1 MLVYH
6 LSFYMTIS
14 LVRTVG
20 RHPGR
25 ENPVRIAKITA
36 TTVTTAALA
45 LGLAACGGSE
55 TPAAEPSAAG
65 SADSGGP
72 AFAGKELT
80 LWRLGDSNPEA
91 QKYTDELVAAFQQE
105 TGATVKVEWI
115 PWPQVNDKFTAA
127 AAGGAGPDVTEI
139 GNDQVPLWVS
149 QEALAP
155 VTDIVNA
162 GDQAEIPRNLMGME
176 TIDGETYAV
185 PWGGGTRAV
194 LYRKD
199 WFDEL
204 KIEVPKTWDE
214 LVAAAKKVQA
224 EKGSDVD
231 GFAFN
236 GGSDAN
242 HLLGSLAWTAGGEY
256 AVKEGDKWVGKLTE
270 PGFKT
275 GFEQYTSL
283 VTDGLSGKS
292 RLTQNSSDIRTR
304 FANDKVGMYL
314 TASWDLPAIEEE
326 SKGKLKSDNLAFFP
340 LPGKDGGEAQ
350 AFLGGNDIAV
360 WGAAKEPEAAKE
372 FVKLATNKE
381 WGVKYATD
389 GGLLPVY
396 PEALAKLAEDP
407 AQAPF
412 AAAFAKAKA
421 FPADPNWTEA
431 NETKAVLQN
440 AARQVIEG
448 KASVDE
454 ALAAAN
460 TELEDILNQ
469 S

>member
-1 MLVYH
+1 M
-6 LSFYMTIS
+6 
-14 LVRTVG
+14 
-20 RHPGR
+20 
-25 ENPVRIAKITA
+25 RIAKIAA

-45 LGLAACGGSE
+45 LGLAACGGGGGGSG
-55 TPAAEPSAAG
+55 TPAQTGAASTG
-65 SADSGGP
+65 ATGGA
-72 AFAGKELT
+72 AFAGKQLT
-80 LWRLGDSNPEA
+80 FWRLGDSNPDA
-91 QKYTDELVAAFQQE
+91 QKYTDELVAAFEQR
-105 TGATVKVEWI
+105 TGAKVKVEWI

-127 AAGGAGPDVTEI
+127 AAGGTGPDVTEI

-155 VTDIVNA
+155 VTDIVSS
-162 GDQAEIPRNLMGME
+162 GDQAQIPKNFMGLE

-194 LYRKD
+194 LYRAD
-199 WFDEL
+199 WFKEL
-204 KIEVPKTWDE
+204 GLEVPKTWDE
-214 LVAAAKKVQA
+214 LVAAAKKIQA
-224 EKGSDVD
+224 EKGADVD

-242 HLLGSLAWTAGGEY
+242 HLLGSLVWTAGGEY

-270 PGFKT
+270 PGFKA
-275 GFEQYTSL
+275 GFQQYVSL

-292 RLTQNSSDIRTR
+292 RLTQNSADIRTR
-304 FANDKVGMYL
+304 FSNGKVGMYL
-314 TASWDLPAIEEE
+314 TAAWDLATIEEE
-326 SKGKLKSDNLAFFP
+326 SKGKLKGDKLAFFA
-340 LPGKDGGEAQ
+340 LPAKDGGEAQ

-360 WGAAKEPEAAKE
+360 WATAKEPEAAKE
-372 FVKLATNKE
+372 FVRFASGKE
-381 WGVKYATD
+381 WGVKYATE

-396 PEALAKLAEDP
+396 SEALAKLSEDP
-407 AQAPF
+407 TQAPF

-448 KASVDE
+448 KAGVDD
-454 ALAAAN
+454 ALAKAN

>member
-1 MLVYH
+1 M
-6 LSFYMTIS
+6 
-14 LVRTVG
+14 
-20 RHPGR
+20 
-25 ENPVRIAKITA
+25 RIAKITA

-45 LGLAACGGSE
+45 LGLAACGGGE
-55 TPAAEPSAAG
+55 TPAEPSQAAT
-65 SADSGGP
+65 AAASGP
-72 AFAGKELT
+72 KYAGKELT
-80 LWRLGDSNPEA
+80 FWRLGDSNPAA
-91 QKYTDELVAAFQQE
+91 QKYTDELVAAYEQQ
-105 TGATVKVEWI
+105 TGAKVKVEWI

-127 AAGGAGPDVTEI
+127 AAGGTGPDVTEI
-139 GNDQVPLWVS
+139 GNDQVPLWQS

-155 VTDIVNA
+155 ITDIVGA
-162 GDQAEIPRNLMGME
+162 GDQAQIPKNLMGLE

-185 PWGGGTRAV
+185 PWGGGSRAV
-194 LYRKD
+194 LYRAD
-199 WFDEL
+199 WFKEL
-204 KIEVPKTWDE
+204 KLEVPKTWDE
-214 LVAAAKKVQA
+214 LMAAAKKIQA
-224 EKGSDVD
+224 EKGKDVD

-256 AVKEGDKWVGKLTE
+256 AVKEGDKWTGKLTD
-270 PGFKT
+270 PGFKA
-275 GFEQYTSL
+275 GFEQYTAL
-283 VTDGLSGKS
+283 VTDGLSSKS
-292 RLTQNSSDIRTR
+292 RLNQNTTEIRTR
-304 FANDKVGMYL
+304 FANNKVGMYL
-314 TASWDLPAIEEE
+314 TASWDLAGIEED
-326 SKGKLKSDNLAFFP
+326 SKGKLKGDKLAFFP
-340 LPGKDGGEAQ
+340 LPAKDGGEAQ

-360 WGAAKEPEAAKE
+360 WGTAKEMDAAKE
-372 FVKLATNKE
+372 FVKLASGKE

-396 PEALAKLAEDP
+396 SDALAKLAEDP

-448 KASVDE
+448 KATVDE
-454 ALAAAN
+454 ALGKAN

>member
-1 MLVYH
+1 
-6 LSFYMTIS
+6 
-14 LVRTVG
+14 
-20 RHPGR
+20 
-25 ENPVRIAKITA
+25 VRIAKITA

-45 LGLAACGGSE
+45 LGLAACGGGGGE
-55 TPAAEPSAAG
+55 TAAEPSATG
-65 SADSGGP
+65 SAAAGGP
-72 AFAGKELT
+72 AFAGKEIT
-80 LWRLGDSNPEA
+80 LWRLGDSNPDA
-91 QKYTDELVAAFQQE
+91 QKYTDDLVAAFQQQ
-105 TGATVKVEWI
+105 TGASVKVEWI

-155 VTDIVNA
+155 VTDIVSS
-162 GDQAEIPRNLMGME
+162 GDQAAIPKNLMGLE

-199 WFDEL
+199 WFEEL
-204 KIEVPKTWDE
+204 NIETPKTWDE

-224 EKGSDVD
+224 AKGKDVD

-270 PGFKT
+270 PGFKA

-283 VTDGLSGKS
+283 VTDGLSSKS
-292 RLTQNSSDIRTR
+292 RLTQNSADIRTR
-304 FANDKVGMYL
+304 FSNGKVGMYL
-314 TASWDLPAIEEE
+314 TAAWDLATIEEE
-326 SKGKLKSDNLAFFP
+326 SKGKLKGDKLGFFP

-350 AFLGGNDIAV
+350 AFLGGNDLAV
-360 WGAAKEPEAAKE
+360 WGAAKEPEVAKE

-381 WGVKYATD
+381 WGVRYATD

-396 PEALAKLAEDP
+396 PDALAKLAEDP

-412 AAAFAKAKA
+412 AAAFLKAKA

-448 KASVDE
+448 KASADE

-460 TELEDILNQ
+460 TELENILNQ

>member
-1 MLVYH
+1 
-6 LSFYMTIS
+6 
-14 LVRTVG
+14 
-20 RHPGR
+20 
-25 ENPVRIAKITA
+25 VRIAKITA

-45 LGLAACGGSE
+45 LGLAACGGAE
-55 TPAAEPSAAG
+55 APAEPSAAA
-65 SADSGGP
+65 SASASGP
-72 AFAGKELT
+72 KYSGKELT
-80 LWRLGDSNPEA
+80 FWRLGDSNPAA
-91 QKYTDELVAAFQQE
+91 QKYTDELVAAFEQQ
-105 TGATVKVEWI
+105 TGAKVKVEWI

-127 AAGGAGPDVTEI
+127 AAGGTGPDVTEI
-139 GNDQVPLWVS
+139 GNDQVPLWQS

-155 VTDIVNA
+155 ISDIVAA
-162 GDQAEIPRNLMGME
+162 GDQAQIPKNLLGLE

-185 PWGGGTRAV
+185 PWGGGSRAV
-194 LYRKD
+194 LYRAD
-199 WFDEL
+199 WFKDL
-204 KIEVPKTWDE
+204 KIEIPKTWDE
-214 LVAAAKKVQA
+214 LVAAAKKIQ
-224 EKGSDVD
+224 EKKGKDVD

-256 AVKEGDKWVGKLTE
+256 AVKEGDKWVGKLTD
-270 PGFKT
+270 PGFKA
-275 GFEQYTSL
+275 GFEQYTAL
-283 VTDGLSGKS
+283 VTDGLSSKS
-292 RLTQNSSDIRTR
+292 RLGQNTTEIRTR
-304 FANDKVGMYL
+304 FANNKVGMYL
-314 TASWDLPAIEEE
+314 TASWDLPGIDED
-326 SKGKLKSDNLAFFP
+326 SKGKLKGDKLAFFP
-340 LPGKDGGEAQ
+340 LPAKDGGEAQ
-350 AFLGGNDIAV
+350 SFLGGNDIAV
-360 WGAAKEPEAAKE
+360 WGTAKEMDAAKD
-372 FVKLATNKE
+372 FVKLASGKE

-448 KASVDE
+448 KATADE
-454 ALAAAN
+454 ALGKAN
-460 TELEDILNQ
+460 TELENILNQ

>member
-1 MLVYH
+1 M
-6 LSFYMTIS
+6 
-14 LVRTVG
+14 
-20 RHPGR
+20 
-25 ENPVRIAKITA
+25 RIAKITA

-45 LGLAACGGSE
+45 LGLAACGGGAAA
-55 TPAAEPSAAG
+55 PAEPSTESSAA
-65 SADSGGP
+65 ASGP
-72 AFAGKELT
+72 KYSGKELT
-80 LWRLGDSNPEA
+80 FWRLGDSNPAA
-91 QKYTDELVAAFQQE
+91 QKYTDELVAAFEQQ
-105 TGATVKVEWI
+105 TGAKVKVEWI

-127 AAGGAGPDVTEI
+127 AAGGTGPDVTEI
-139 GNDQVPLWVS
+139 GNDQVPLWQS

-155 VTDIVNA
+155 ITDIVAA
-162 GDQAEIPRNLMGME
+162 GDQAEIPKNLMGLE

-185 PWGGGTRAV
+185 PWGGGSRAV
-194 LYRKD
+194 LYRAD
-199 WFDEL
+199 WFKDL
-204 KIEVPKTWDE
+204 KIEIPKTWDE
-214 LVAAAKKVQA
+214 LVAAAKKIQE
-224 EKGSDVD
+224 EKGKDVD

-256 AVKEGDKWVGKLTE
+256 AVKEGDKWVGKLTD
-270 PGFKT
+270 PGFKA
-275 GFEQYTSL
+275 GFEQYTGL
-283 VTDGLSGKS
+283 VTDGLSSKS
-292 RLTQNSSDIRTR
+292 RLNQNTTEIRTR

-314 TASWDLPAIEEE
+314 TAAWDLAGIEED
-326 SKGKLKSDNLAFFP
+326 SKGKLKGDKLAFFP
-340 LPGKDGGEAQ
+340 LPAKDGGEAQ
-350 AFLGGNDIAV
+350 SFLGGNDIAV
-360 WGAAKEPEAAKE
+360 WGTAKEMDAAKD
-372 FVKLATNKE
+372 FVKLASGKE

-396 PEALAKLAEDP
+396 PEALAKLSEDP

-454 ALAAAN
+454 ALGKAN
-460 TELEDILNQ
+460 TELENILNQ